1 MKILHL
7 SDLHFGKRLNNF
19 SLLEDQIYVNQQ
31 IFQLAKNQKID
42 AVIIAGDIFDK
53 SIPSADA
60 VQLFDEFLNFWA
72 ELNLPIFIISGNH
85 DSAERLSFG
94 LNIFS
99 HNNIYISPVYN
110 GEIKSITLKDNYGNI
125 NFYLLPFLKPSMV
138 RPFFPDEEIKSH
150 TQALKIAL
158 KNLPLNKDE
167 RNILIAHQF
176 VTGAVISDSEEIN
189 VGGLDNIDAHIFDD
203 FDYVAL
209 GHIHTPQTILRDTI
223 RYCGSLLKYSF
234 SEANQQKSATIID
247 ITTKEQ
253 INITTFPIKP
263 LHDMRK
269 IKGSYAELTNRQNYI
284 NTNTDDYIFA
294 TLTDEED
301 IPDAISRLRS
311 IYPNIMQLEYD
322 NKRTRTNQIIDT
334 SDINSLKTPIEFFNE
349 FYQLQNN
356 QSLNDAQMQIM
367 QDLIDSI
374 WEEQP

>member
-176 VTGAVISDSEEIN
+176 VTGAVVSDSEEIN

-253 INITTFPIKP
+253 ISITTFPIKP

>member
-60 VQLFDEFLNFWA
+60 VHLFDEFLNFWA

-176 VTGAVISDSEEIN
+176 VTGAVVSDSEEIN

-301 IPDAISRLRS
+301 IPDAINRLRS

-356 QSLNDAQMQIM
+356 QGLNDAQMQIM
-367 QDLIDSI
+367 QDLIDCI